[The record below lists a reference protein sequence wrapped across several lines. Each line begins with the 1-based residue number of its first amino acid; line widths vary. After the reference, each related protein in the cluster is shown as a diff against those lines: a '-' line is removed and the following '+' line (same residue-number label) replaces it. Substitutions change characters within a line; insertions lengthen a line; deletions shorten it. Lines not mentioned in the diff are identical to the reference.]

1 MSGNLLQVSFNVGD
15 DDEVDDEEGGVEHE
29 VGAADQH
36 RAGPHTQLQTRDH
49 GHPGNYFIVKSQNY
63 FIFTLNMFSQLDES
77 SF

>member
-1 MSGNLLQVSFNVGD
+1 MGVYVGD

-49 GHPGNYFIVKSQNY
+49 GHPKIISL
-63 FIFTLNMFSQLDES
+63 LNLKIIS
-77 SF
+77 S

>member
-1 MSGNLLQVSFNVGD
+1 MSGNLLQVGVNVGD

-49 GHPGNYFIVKSQNY
+49 GHPGIISLLKLK
-63 FIFTLNMFSQLDES
+63 IIS
-77 SF
+77 S